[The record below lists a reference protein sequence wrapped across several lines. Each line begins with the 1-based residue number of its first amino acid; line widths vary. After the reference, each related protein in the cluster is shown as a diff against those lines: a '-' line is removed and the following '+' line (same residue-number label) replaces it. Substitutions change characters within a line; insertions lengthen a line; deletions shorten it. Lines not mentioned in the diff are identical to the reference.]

1 MSTSTIAPCWHFWW
15 SVCLLN
21 VHTTGV
27 LCKWCQCC
35 ADAHLNRLL
44 SLREAYVACLWYCSR
59 FIRALYIV
67 VHDECACLFL
77 TIFLP
82 NLNRLLDLCSVF
94 SWQGFFSCAHA
105 FLIPL
110 PKYWAA
116 QKKLGLLLGQ
126 KVQLYSRPYRGFAKP
141 IFPSL
146 CPGDWTLNF

>member
-1 MSTSTIAPCWHFWW
+1 MSTSTIAPCWHCRW

-35 ADAHLNRLL
+35 VDAHLNRLL

-59 FIRALYIV
+59 FIRSLYIV

-94 SWQGFFSCAHA
+94 SWQGFFHVLMLFSYLC
-105 FLIPL
+105 LNTERR
-110 PKYWAA
+110 KRNSDYCWV
-116 QKKLGLLLGQ
+116 KKCNYTLAPIGAS
-126 KVQLYSRPYRGFAKP
+126 LYRF
-141 IFPSL
+141 FHL
-146 CPGDWTLNF
+146 CVLETEH